1 MTSHDFDKIIN
12 RRHSGSLKWDDADV
26 LFGTEDVLP
35 LWVADTD
42 FPAPLPV
49 LEAIRKR
56 ADHGVLGYPSPR
68 FLAFDALAGWL
79 QKRHSWQTDTFW
91 MVSTPGVVTAIS
103 VAVQTLTRPGD
114 KIIIQPPVY
123 PPFFSSVQCNGRTL
137 VENPLI
143 LENGHYRM
151 DFDDLARKAAG
162 ARMLILCSP
171 HNPVGR
177 VWSAD
182 ELKILADICLANDL
196 IILADEIHGD
206 LIYPGHRHIPLA
218 TLGDDVAKH
227 TVTFV
232 APSKTFNTAGL
243 YTSTVIIP
251 DAALRKDFATGI
263 QTLSIGK
270 SNIFGIA
277 AMEAA
282 YLHGEPW
289 LAQLLPYLK
298 GNADYLAEALNH
310 QTPKIKVQV
319 PEGTYL
325 AWLDCRNLGLN
336 PESLESFFAKE
347 AKVGLNNGASFGTQ
361 GVGFM
366 RLNFGCARSLLKEAV
381 ARITQAY
388 VTRGF

>member
-1 MTSHDFDKIIN
+1 MTRYDFDKVIIRKN
-12 RRHSGSLKWDDADV
+12 TSSLKWDDADV
-26 LFGTEDVLP
+26 LFGEDVLP

-42 FPAPLPV
+42 FPAPPAV

-68 FLAFDALAGWL
+68 FLAFEALAGWL
-79 QKRHSWQTDTFW
+79 QKRHGWETDTSW

-114 KIIIQPPVY
+114 KIVVQPPVY
-123 PPFFSSVQCNGRTL
+123 PPFFSSVQRNGRTL

-177 VWSAD
+177 VWSAN
-182 ELKILADICLANDL
+182 ELKTLAGICLANNL

-206 LIYPGHRHIPLA
+206 LIYPGHRHVPLS
-218 TLGDDVAKH
+218 TLGDDVAKN

-251 DAALRKDFATGI
+251 DAALRNDFAHGI

-270 SNIFGIA
+270 SNIFGIT

-289 LAQLLPYLK
+289 LVQLLPYLK
-298 GNADYLAEALNH
+298 GNADYLAEAINH
-310 QTPKIKVQV
+310 KTPKIKVQV

-325 AWLDCRNLGLN
+325 AWLDCRDLGLDA
-336 PESLESFFAKE
+336 EGLESFFAKE
-347 AKVGLNNGASFGTQ
+347 AKVGLNNGASFGSQ

-366 RLNFGCARSLLKEAV
+366 RLNFGCTRSLLKEAV
-381 ARITQAY
+381 ERISQAY
-388 VTRGF
+388 TDRGY

>member
-1 MTSHDFDKIIN
+1 MTSHDFDQWID
-12 RRHSGSLKWDDADV
+12 RRQTGSLKWDDAAV
-26 LFGTEDVLP
+26 LFDSADVLP

-42 FPAPLPV
+42 FPAPPPV
-49 LEAIRKR
+49 LEAIRQR
-56 ADHGVLGYPSPR
+56 VEHGILGYPSPR

-79 QKRHSWQTDTFW
+79 QKRHGWQTDTSW

-103 VAVQTLTRPGD
+103 VAVQTLSQPGD

-123 PPFFSSVQCNGRTL
+123 PPFFSSVQRNGRTL

-143 LENGHYRM
+143 LENGRYRM
-151 DFDDLARKAAG
+151 NFDDLARKAAG
-162 ARMLILCSP
+162 ARMLVLCSP

-177 VWSAD
+177 VWSAA
-182 ELKILADICLANDL
+182 ELKTLADICLANDL
-196 IILADEIHGD
+196 IILTDEIHGD

-218 TLGDDVAKH
+218 TLDDAVAKH
-227 TVTFV
+227 TVTFM

-243 YTSTVIIP
+243 YTSTVVIP

-310 QTPKIKVQV
+310 QTPNIKVQV

-325 AWLDCRNLGLN
+325 AWLDCRDLGLT
-336 PESLESFFAKE
+336 PENLASFFAQE
-347 AKVGLNNGASFGTQ
+347 AKVGLNNGASFGSE

-366 RLNFGCARSLLKEAV
+366 RLNFGCARPLLKEAV
-381 ARITQAY
+381 ARIAQAY
-388 VTRGF
+388 AARGF